1 MVSAETL
8 LSYPYW
14 KIPFTVHTNASD
26 KQLGDVI
33 SQNNKTIAF
42 FSIRLSKPKRNY
54 TTTEK
59 ALLLIVECLN
69 QFCGI
74 LFGYEINVSSD
85 HKNLVYAATL
95 SESQRVM
102 RWRLILEEFWPNI
115 EHIAGVDNTV
125 ADKIGRFP
133 YTPINKYKPYT
144 KKAQCSANDL
154 FTIVRVETM
163 KISPF

>member
-102 RWRLILEEFWPNI
+102 RWRLILKDFGPNI
-115 EHIAGVDNTV
+115 QHISGVDNIV
-125 ADKIGRFP
+125 AYTLSLFPSTSIDK
-133 YTPINKYKPYT
+133 
-144 KKAQCSANDL
+144 
-154 FTIVRVETM
+154 
-163 KISPF
+163 